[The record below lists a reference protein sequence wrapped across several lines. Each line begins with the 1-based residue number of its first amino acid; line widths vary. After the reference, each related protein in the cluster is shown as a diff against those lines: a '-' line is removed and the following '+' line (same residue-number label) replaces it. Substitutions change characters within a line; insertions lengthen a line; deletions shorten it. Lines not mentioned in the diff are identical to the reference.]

1 VNAVASILPI
11 EGVSEELLR
20 ALNERF
26 RQLSQE
32 STSTTSGSVA
42 GLVFTHANR
51 ASANLTAVGTYGTE
65 SDRGV
70 VYQVQSVGS
79 SKAWVY
85 ISGQFKAAFADRP
98 TDLGSNDT
106 GFLWHV
112 SDYAHLLRWT
122 GTGWEFVD
130 EMGGYFAF
138 RVVAPDGNG
147 WVLCDGTATHYLH
160 ITAGVVSEVAIT
172 PPNLTGTPAYLK
184 AGAAYAVTINAA
196 VVPATTGPTG
206 VGVTAGSGASSAAN
220 NTTHTHAVSLP
231 GDPVSNVVCLPYFRK

>member
-98 TDLGSNDT
+98 TDLGSNDA

-112 SDYAHLLRWT
+112 SDYAHCTAVDRNGLGIRRRDGRLLRVSRG
-122 GTGWEFVD
+122 GTGWERLGTVRWVRHALPAHH
-130 EMGGYFAF
+130 GGSRF
-138 RVVAPDGNG
+138 
-147 WVLCDGTATHYLH
+147 
-160 ITAGVVSEVAIT
+160 
-172 PPNLTGTPAYLK
+172 
-184 AGAAYAVTINAA
+184 
-196 VVPATTGPTG
+196 
-206 VGVTAGSGASSAAN
+206 GSGD
-220 NTTHTHAVSLP
+220 HTAEPHRNAGLLEGGSR
-231 GDPVSNVVCLPYFRK
+231 VCCDD

>member
-98 TDLGSNDT
+98 TDLGSNDA

-147 WVLCDGTATHYLH
+147 WALCDGSATHYLH

-172 PPNLTGTPAYLK
+172 PPDLVTNGTYLK
-184 AGAAYAVTINAA
+184 TGAAYAGTRTAA
-196 VVPATTGPTG
+196 VLPTTSAPSTVNLAIGTGAAT
-206 VGVTAGSGASSAAN
+206 ASSI
-220 NTTHTHAVSLP
+220 THTHAISLP
-231 GDPVSNVVCLPYFRK
+231 GDPVANVVGLPYFRK